1 MNAKTNLLGAI
12 ARCNGKTSTS
22 DNDKIE
28 ILSAIE
34 ELEDT
39 NPNPQ
44 PLQNQQLLNGDW
56 QLLYTSSKNL
66 LGLNNIPLI
75 EIENIYQS
83 INTST
88 QKIYNIAE
96 IKGLPLLDSVMVVIA
111 HLKVESDKK
120 INVKFERTIVTLKN
134 WLKYLSPQDLIG
146 QITHKKHIFPFDI
159 SLNQALEAIT
169 DTNGWLETTY
179 LDHDLRISRGN
190 QGNIFV
196 LSKI

>member
-12 ARCNGKTSTS
+12 ARYNSKKNRS
-22 DNDKIE
+22 DSDKVE

-39 NPNPQ
+39 NPNPC
-44 PLQNQQLLNGDW
+44 PMEKKELLDGDW
-56 QLLYTSSKNL
+56 QLLYTSSKSL
-66 LGLNNIPLI
+66 LGLNNIPLV

-83 INTST
+83 IHTST
-88 QKIYNIAE
+88 KKIYNIVE

-111 HLKVESDKK
+111 SLKVESEKK
-120 INVKFERTIVTLKN
+120 AGVKFERTIVTLKN
-134 WLKYLSPQDLIG
+134 WLKYLSPQDI
-146 QITHKKHIFPFDI
+146 ITQVSNKKNIFPLDI
-159 SLNQALEAIT
+159 KINRALENMTNA
-169 DTNGWLETTY
+169 NGWLEITY